1 MSKRIKI
8 EPGQK
13 IPVTLIEKARQQLLD
28 LMFHSDPAIPKRLRS
43 TPIENGRFVVE
54 MTLDDLDLL
63 LGDVA
68 AEANHATSK
77 VARSLDSLYGRLKR
91 EMEKYDDGNW
101 QSDF

>member
-8 EPGQK
+8 KPDEKVP
-13 IPVTLIEKARQQLLD
+13 ITLTETARQQVLD
-28 LMFHSDPAIPKRLRS
+28 LMFHSDPAIPRLLRA
-43 TPIENGRFVVE
+43 TPIKDGRFVVE
-54 MTLDDLDLL
+54 MSLDDIDLL
-63 LGDVA
+63 LGDIA

-77 VARSLDSLYGRLKR
+77 VQRSLDSLHDRLKR